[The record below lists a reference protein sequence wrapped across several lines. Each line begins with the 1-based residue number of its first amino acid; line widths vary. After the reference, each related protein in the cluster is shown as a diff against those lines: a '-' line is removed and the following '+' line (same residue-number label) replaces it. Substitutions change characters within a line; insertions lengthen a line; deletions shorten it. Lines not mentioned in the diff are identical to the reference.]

1 MRGKLL
7 LCYHFI
13 SMKRISFCLSC
24 LLFSAAAFAQIE
36 VAPNLMAKEKNPSKI
51 YPITVEYPHQNTI
64 IPEGSKGIFIFG
76 KVTPNGG
83 LLTINNIK
91 VPLFH
96 TGAYLA
102 YLPVSPGRFD
112 FLLEFNDGKE
122 INKVRRT
129 VIVKG
134 FKYQDY
140 TDKFKFDPNYH
151 FPSSKLDITTND
163 VMEFMVAGSPGNTV
177 LMSFGKFRNIEMQES
192 KTEPGVYK
200 KMMSF
205 TEEDLIKRST
215 KIYFT
220 MYDSSGKERARITA
234 TGQIRVLAGQ
244 DAVSSARVR
253 GGDVRLRPAPSAIS
267 GHLFDTRLFGKVN
280 ITGRRNNFYRV
291 HLDDNAIA
299 WIETRYL
306 EPLTTI
312 APPKN
317 IAWEISAASNELKTV
332 IEIKNTEVVPF
343 KVVETPKSFDIY
355 LYYTQ
360 ALNTIMTDPSS
371 PLIETID
378 YEIVSD
384 STKKI
389 SAILKEKGQIWG
401 YNYRYE
407 NNNLIFEINHKPD
420 LFFTKKQPLRNL
432 KIVLDPGHSPK
443 RTIPYDGA
451 VGPSGVLEY
460 EVNYKIAQTAAK
472 ALEERGA
479 IVYFSKT
486 ENETMGLRDRTL
498 KVDSENAHLF
508 ISLHNNALPDNVNP
522 FAADRGFSMFY
533 YYPHSIAFAQTMQ
546 KSFERNIGIPS
557 EGVIQADF
565 SVIRSLP
572 QVPSILI
579 ENTYLMIP
587 YQEELVKQD
596 RFINMLG
603 NAIAEGVTD
612 FLNPTSPNRNTKR
625 MDVKLQDLVPI
636 QPIEQQEVEK
646 VSDKQKGESLEEI
659 STVTGQVAVDE
670 RGTPQ

>member
-1 MRGKLL
+1 M
-7 LCYHFI
+7 
-13 SMKRISFCLSC
+13 
-24 LLFSAAAFAQIE
+24 
-36 VAPNLMAKEKNPSKI
+36 APNLMAQDRNPSKV

-64 IPEGSKGIFIFG
+64 IPEGSKGIFVFG

-83 LLTINNIK
+83 LLTINNTK
-91 VPLFH
+91 VPIFH
-96 TGAYLA
+96 TGTYLA

-112 FLLEFNDGKE
+112 FLVEFNDGKE
-122 INKVRRT
+122 VSKVRRT

-140 TDKFKFDPNYH
+140 TDKYKFDPNYH

-163 VMEFMVAGSPGNTV
+163 VTEFMVAGSPGNIV
-177 LMSFGKFRNIEMQES
+177 LMSFGKFKNIEMQES

-200 KMMSF
+200 KVMTF
-205 TEEDLIKRST
+205 TDKDLMKRPT

-220 MYDSSGKERARITA
+220 MYDDCGKERARISA
-234 TGQIRVLAGQ
+234 TGQIRILAGQ
-244 DAVSSARVR
+244 DALSSARVR
-253 GGDVRLRPAPSAIS
+253 GSDVRLRPAPSALS
-267 GHLFDTRLFGKVN
+267 GHIFDTRLFGKVN

-291 HLDDNAIA
+291 HLDDNNIA

-306 EPLTTI
+306 EPMTSI

-317 IAWEISAASNELKTV
+317 IAWEISAASNENKTV
-332 IEIKNTEVVPF
+332 IEIKNTEKIPF
-343 KVVETPKSFDIY
+343 KVVENPKSFDIY
-355 LYYTQ
+355 LFYTQ

-371 PLIETID
+371 PLIKTID
-378 YEIVSD
+378 YEILSD
-384 STKKI
+384 NTKKI

-401 YNYRYE
+401 YNYRYDG
-407 NNNLIFEINHKPD
+407 NNLIFEINHKPD
-420 LFFTKKQPLRNL
+420 LFFTKKLPLKDL

-460 EVNYKIAQTAAK
+460 EANYKIAKAAAK

-479 IVYFSKT
+479 VVLFSKNET
-486 ENETMGLRDRTL
+486 ETMGLRNRTL
-498 KVDSENAHLF
+498 KVDGENAHLF
-508 ISLHNNALPDNVNP
+508 ISIHNNALPDNINP
-522 FAADRGFSMFY
+522 FAAERGFSMFY
-533 YYPHSIAFAQTMQ
+533 YYPHSIAFAQAMQ

-565 SVIRSLP
+565 SVIRNLP

-587 YQEELVKQD
+587 YQEELIKQD

-612 FLNPTSPNRNTKR
+612 FVNPTSPYRKNKR
-625 MDVKLQDLVPI
+625 VEVTPQQDIVPI
-636 QPIEQQEVEK
+636 QPIEQEAFEK
-646 VSDKQKGESLEEI
+646 PKQKGMAEEES
-659 STVTGQVAVDE
+659 SDVTGQVAADE